1 MQFIQTKIERTYV
14 VEMKPVKDDRGHF
27 ARTWCARTFAEHG
40 LESSLRQCNVSH
52 NRHRGILRGMHF
64 QRAPHGEAKLVRCT
78 RGAIYDVVI
87 DLRPQSSSYLTWIAE
102 ELTADGTRM
111 LFIPPG
117 CAHGFQT
124 LRDDTEVFYQ
134 MSAEYHPE
142 SATGVRFDDQA
153 FAIDWPIANPLVSER
168 DRSWP
173 DYRNLC

>member
-1 MQFIQTKIERTYV
+1 MHS
-14 VEMKPVKDDRGHF
+14 KDH
-27 ARTWCARTFAEHG
+27 
-40 LESSLRQCNVSH
+40 
-52 NRHRGILRGMHF
+52 
-64 QRAPHGEAKLVRCT
+64 RAPHGEAKRVRCT
-78 RGAIYDVVI
+78 RGAIYDAVI
-87 DLRPQSSSYLTWIAE
+87 DLRPQSSSYLAWTAE

-153 FAIDWPIANPLVSER
+153 FAIDWPLANPLVSER

-173 DYRNLC
+173 DYRSLC